1 MQTQPLPF
9 YLKLSEAYG
18 AEVGVGGNVDWRK
31 ASLLLRQVCRH
42 MIYKVYLTNII
53 FVQKLVKRS

>member
-18 AEVGVGGNVDWRK
+18 AEVGAYGNVDWRK
-31 ASLLLRQVCRH
+31 ASLEVKEYKH
-42 MIYKVYLTNII
+42 TIYKVFLINITLI
-53 FVQKLVKRS
+53 QNE